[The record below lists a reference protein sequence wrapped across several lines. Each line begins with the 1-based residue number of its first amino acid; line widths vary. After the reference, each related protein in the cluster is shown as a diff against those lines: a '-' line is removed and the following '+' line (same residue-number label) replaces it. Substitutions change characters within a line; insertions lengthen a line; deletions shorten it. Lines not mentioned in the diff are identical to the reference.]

1 MATNIRLAF
10 FATERGQCATK
21 GGLWECG
28 QHTLRFNILK
38 ISFHTTFSWT
48 AERNR
53 VKMDVRASSPFAFQL
68 DSIELNRMMKEGEA
82 IDEPSPLP
90 HPPRS
95 SVLITMSPCPE
106 EDEDEQN
113 MDHRNRAQGL
123 RAAVLGAN
131 DWLVTTASLMM
142 GVGAVKTDAKTM
154 VISGLAALVAGTCS
168 MAIGEFISVQTQ
180 RDVELSNLKRQKQAG
195 KTLKGREQGG
205 RMPPASPLV
214 ISREEKEGLP
224 SPIQASCASA
234 LAFSVGALL
243 PLISAAFITE
253 YSIRVGVLVG
263 VSSLLLMIFGAIG
276 AYFGRSSIVKGSLR
290 VLSGGWLAMLVTY
303 GLLRLFNATAGV

>member
-195 KTLKGREQGG
+195 KT
-205 RMPPASPLV
+205 
-214 ISREEKEGLP
+214 EEKEGLP